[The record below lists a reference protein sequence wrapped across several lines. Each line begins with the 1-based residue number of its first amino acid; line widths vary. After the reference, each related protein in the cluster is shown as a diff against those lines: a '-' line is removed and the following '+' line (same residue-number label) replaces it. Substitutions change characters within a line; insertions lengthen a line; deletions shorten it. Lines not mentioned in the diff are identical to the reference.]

1 MQSRRGTRHCDGEF
15 RCNMPLIFGKAQR
28 NDEPKPGDLPAC
40 DTSAAYGNIGGRA
53 ETIGSNG
60 CECMIV

>member
-1 MQSRRGTRHCDGEF
+1 
-15 RCNMPLIFGKAQR
+15 MPLIFGKAQR

-53 ETIGSNG
+53 ETMESNG
-60 CECMIV
+60 CEYMIV